1 MTLNPLD
8 TSQTIGDLLG
18 LSGTTTE
25 ESLCHAIKCRAG
37 LKPSIFANKP
47 FHLLTVTVS
56 EPGKYLV
63 KDLGFKEGAL
73 QVWSDA
79 VQVWKINR
87 SKSVF
92 KLYAEPAVLKDVDA
106 LRERHL
112 GKIVDQLNRGGD
124 KAYTT
129 DQKDYL
135 LASFNLLKTPLIDY
149 IISTR
154 RGNDYQRPTRKH
166 TVELISDTLA
176 NDTTLPHSG
185 ITSVA
190 AGVGTDARSLPKVVT
205 GGMNRQEK
213 LGLQLKIS
221 VSGSFQLAVYP
232 KSSHPLAKMMVTAI
246 CIVLNKTVEF
256 DKMDMR
262 IKQDTIIEI
271 CK

>member
-1 MTLNPLD
+1 M
-8 TSQTIGDLLG
+8 LG
-18 LSGTTTE
+18 LNDVKE
-25 ESLCHAIKCRAG
+25 ANLRHEIYCRAG
-37 LKPSIFANKP
+37 LKLNDSGTDLHLLANTP

-73 QVWSDA
+73 QVWVD
-79 VQVWKINR
+79 QYEVWKSNQSHSILG
-87 SKSVF
+87 
-92 KLYAEPAVLKDVDA
+92 LYAEAAVLTDVDA
-106 LRERHL
+106 LRRHV

-124 KAYTT
+124 KQAYTT

-135 LASFNLLKTPLIDY
+135 LASYNLLKTPLIDY
-149 IISTR
+149 IISTS
-154 RGNDYQRPTRKH
+154 RGNEYQRPTREH
-166 TVELISDTLA
+166 AVELISDTLA

-190 AGVGTDARSLPKVVT
+190 AGVGTNARSLPKVVT
-205 GGMNRQEK
+205 GGMKRKEK
-213 LGLQLKIS
+213 LGLQLGIC
-221 VSGSFQLAVYP
+221 VSGKTFNVAVYP